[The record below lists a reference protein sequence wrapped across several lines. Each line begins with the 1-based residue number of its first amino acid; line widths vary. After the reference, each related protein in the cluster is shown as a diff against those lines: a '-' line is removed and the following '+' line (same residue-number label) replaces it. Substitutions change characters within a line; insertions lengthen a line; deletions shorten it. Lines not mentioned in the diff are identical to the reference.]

1 MAVFFDMFWA
11 VIGAVVASIL
21 AQFGIG
27 VDSTEDRAAA
37 TPVHRTAHPPA
48 SSPSTPSGAKRA
60 EAGYVVVRLHAAPQA
75 EQKGA

>member
-27 VDSTEDRAAA
+27 VDSSEDRAAA
-37 TPVHRTAHPPA
+37 APVHRTAKPA
-48 SSPSTPSGAKRA
+48 PAKRA
-60 EAGYVVVRLHAAPQA
+60 DAAYVVVRPRAAPRA